1 MAYKPKNKQKEEIRR
16 EVLETFANPSI
27 ESLSNMDSNMIDYI
41 YPNDLKPGTK
51 HPDPKKHQIVSFIK
65 SGIRIVGYCF
75 LPFSLETA
83 AIVLILS
90 EAIGIYEEL
99 V

>member
-1 MAYKPKNKQKEEIRR
+1 MAYKPKNKTKKEVKEEIID
-16 EVLETFANPSI
+16 VLTN
-27 ESLSNMDSNMIDYI
+27 
-41 YPNDLKPGTK
+41 KTK
-51 HPDPKKHQIVSFIK
+51 TIKGKVFVDGQKLPDPKKHQIVSFIK
-65 SGIRIVGYCF
+65 SGIRIAGYCF

-83 AIVLILS
+83 AIVLIFS

>member
-1 MAYKPKNKQKEEIRR
+1 MAYKPKNKQKQEIKKEI
-16 EVLETFANPSI
+16 EVEINSISDKISKLEN
-27 ESLSNMDSNMIDYI
+27 L
-41 YPNDLKPGTK
+41 
-51 HPDPKKHQIVSFIK
+51 PDARKHQIVSFIK

-83 AIVLILS
+83 AIVLIFS

>member
-1 MAYKPKNKQKEEIRR
+1 MAYKPKKKQKQEVKEEIID
-16 EVLETFANPSI
+16 VLTN
-27 ESLSNMDSNMIDYI
+27 
-41 YPNDLKPGTK
+41 KTK
-51 HPDPKKHQIVSFIK
+51 TIKGKIFVDGQKLPDPKKHQIVSFIK

>member
-1 MAYKPKNKQKEEIRR
+1 MAYKPKEKIRKEIEMEMNSISNKITQ
-16 EVLETFANPSI
+16 LEK
-27 ESLSNMDSNMIDYI
+27 L
-41 YPNDLKPGTK
+41 
-51 HPDPKKHQIVSFIK
+51 PDAKKHQVVSFIK

-75 LPFSLETA
+75 LPFSLESA
-83 AIVLILS
+83 AVILILS

>member
-1 MAYKPKNKQKEEIRR
+1 MAYKPKKKEKEKIKDEII
-16 EVLETFANPSI
+16 EVLTNKTKVKNGII
-27 ESLSNMDSNMIDYI
+27 EVDGQKI
-41 YPNDLKPGTK
+41 
-51 HPDPKKHQIVSFIK
+51 PDPKKHQIVSFIK

-83 AIVLILS
+83 AIVLIFS

>member
-1 MAYKPKNKQKEEIRR
+1 MAYKPKNKQKQEIKKEI
-16 EVLETFANPSI
+16 EVEINSISDKISKLEN
-27 ESLSNMDSNMIDYI
+27 L
-41 YPNDLKPGTK
+41 
-51 HPDPKKHQIVSFIK
+51 PDARKHQIVSFIK

-83 AIVLILS
+83 AIILIFS